1 MKKVLK
7 IVTVAVLS
15 LALAFTALC
24 VYAAYSS
31 EDDPLISLSYVNE
44 VLLPQIKDMVYDII
58 DGKDVSDVVATTPAD
73 TTDETAETVE
83 PGETTDEIETTEE
96 VVTTTAPETTAA
108 ETTAAPEPLFPIG
121 TVNTGAKYNV
131 VNLLAGQTL
140 FASVNSCELIVRS
153 GNTKVVSPFTAKWE
167 EQGVSDITD
176 GVEIY
181 NDGKVPTNH
190 SIIIPR
196 DDGRGVVALDGGAW
210 VMVRGDYI
218 IKETKTAE
226 TQETSAEIT
235 KEK

>member
-1 MKKVLK
+1 MKKIVK
-7 IVTVAVLS
+7 IVTAIVLS
-15 LALAFTALC
+15 LALAFMALC
-24 VYAAYSS
+24 VYATYSS

-58 DGKDVSDVVATTPAD
+58 NGEDVSDVVATTPA
-73 TTDETAETVE
+73 
-83 PGETTDEIETTEE
+83 ETTDEIETTEE
-96 VVTTTAPETTAA
+96 IVTTEVPETTEVVTTA
-108 ETTAAPEPLFPIG
+108 EPEPLFPEG

-131 VNLLAGQTL
+131 VNLLYGQTL
-140 FASVNSCELIVRS
+140 FASVNSCEVIVRS
-153 GNTKVVSPFTAKWE
+153 GNTKVVSPFTTKWE

-196 DDGRGVVALDGGAW
+196 DDGRGIVALEGGAW

-218 IKETKTAE
+218 IKETKAKEADETTVETIAE
-226 TQETSAEIT
+226 TVAETTIET
-235 KEK
+235 TN